1 MIPEQEEALT
11 KLGERGSTAARRY
24 IHMLLDRFPEL
35 GEDWEVARFYDR
47 TILVEVHIA
56 DSDRLGEIAEQMA
69 PVSQD
74 ILEDTGEV
82 VVAIPR

>member
-1 MIPEQEEALT
+1 MTPEQAEALT
-11 KLGERGSTAARRY
+11 KLGERGSTAAKRY
-24 IHMLLDRFPEL
+24 IEILYERFPDL

-69 PVSQD
+69 PASQD

-82 VVAIPR
+82 VVAIAR